1 MTDFF
6 MNSIHE
12 AIEKADTAE
21 ENMKEISEVFSSLSQ
36 SFINISNNR
45 IDIKI
50 IKKNRALPK
59 NGLLATAVAAQMFL
73 NQTEPYNAL
82 ILENINNTLTAE
94 LAEVIYSED
103 GYPIR
108 LKIKDNTKTYYD
120 KESLIEGLNE
130 VIKST
135 EVGKAYKRLLD

>member
-6 MNSIHE
+6 INSINE

-21 ENMKEISEVFSSLSQ
+21 ENMKEIAEVFSSLSN
-36 SFINISNNR
+36 SFIRISNSKVAL
-45 IDIKI
+45 KI
-50 IKKNRALPK
+50 IKKHGDLPK

-82 ILENINNTLTAE
+82 ILKNINNTLTAE
-94 LAEVIYSED
+94 IAEVIYSED

-120 KESLIEGLNE
+120 KESLIDGLNE
-130 VIKST
+130 IIKST